1 MENIGTVKE
10 MIRQDC
16 FMASIDLTD
25 AYHSV
30 PIAKVHQ
37 KYLKISWKGQL
48 YQYCSLAF
56 GLSSAPRIFTKLLK
70 PVLAK
75 LRGDGFQ
82 SVAYLDDLY
91 LQGKSRIECLK
102 NVEATYDLLQK
113 VGFHINEKKSVLVP
127 TQQIE
132 YLGFSLDSANLTV
145 TLPREK
151 RNSVVEACTELL
163 QSPKRPIRVVA
174 RTIGVLVATFPAV
187 PFGPLHYRCS
197 EKEKTQALKESK
209 GNYSRLM
216 TVREGRSLEQLKW
229 WIDNVPRA

>member
-48 YQYCSLAF
+48 YQYCSLAL
-56 GLSSAPRIFTKLLK
+56 GLSSAPRIITKLLK

-113 VGFHINEKKSVLVP
+113 VGFHINEKK
-127 TQQIE
+127 I
-132 YLGFSLDSANLTV
+132 SLSTDSADRVFGLLARFCKPDCHTP
-145 TLPREK
+145 TREEK
-151 RNSVVEACTELL
+151 LGGR
-163 QSPKRPIRVVA
+163 
-174 RTIGVLVATFPAV
+174 G
-187 PFGPLHYRCS
+187 LH
-197 EKEKTQALKESK
+197 
-209 GNYSRLM
+209 
-216 TVREGRSLEQLKW
+216 
-229 WIDNVPRA
+229 